1 MRTVTL
7 VQPVRYA
14 ADRIDPSVHFTDKVP
29 VILDNVPHVF
39 LPAVLKGCIKCAKEN
54 NVTAIS

>member
-14 ADRIDPSVHFTDKVP
+14 ADRIDPSVHFTDEVP
-29 VILDNVPHVF
+29 AMSVNVPRVF
-39 LPAVLKGCIKCAKEN
+39 LPPV
-54 NVTAIS
+54 

>member
-14 ADRIDPSVHFTDKVP
+14 ADRIDPSVHFTDEVP
-29 VILDNVPHVF
+29 AMSVNVPRVF